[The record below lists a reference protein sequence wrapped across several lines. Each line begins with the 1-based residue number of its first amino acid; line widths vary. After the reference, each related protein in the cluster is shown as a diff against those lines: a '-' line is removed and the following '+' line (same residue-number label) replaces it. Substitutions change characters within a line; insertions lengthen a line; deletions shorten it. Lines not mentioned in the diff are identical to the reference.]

1 MGLYG
6 NDLEEAYY
14 PTGNLDADG
23 ELFDASKH
31 SYVLRFEKDEIPP
44 VDAFWSITMYNLP
57 EQLMVEN
64 PIGRYSIGDRT
75 EGLTFGEDGSLEL
88 YFSKTSPGGEKERN
102 WLPAPDGPFSLTLRM
117 YLPHERALDPLY
129 APPRIRKAE

>member
-1 MGLYG
+1 MQGLYLVRAGAARMGLYG

-75 EGLTFGEDGSLEL
+75 EGLMFGEDGSLEL
-88 YFSKTSPGGEKERN
+88 YFSKT
-102 WLPAPDGPFSLTLRM
+102 
-117 YLPHERALDPLY
+117 DPLY
-129 APPRIRKAE
+129 APPVIRKAE